1 MDKLCTPGGGEPVP
15 VSFNLIRWAGLAAM
29 VGGVLWALWTVG
41 FNSVGYGEPG
51 TPAYERYEAYNRLLP
66 LALLPLMVGFLGLH
80 AVQRRSYGWL
90 GKAGFVAALV
100 RLALGVAGSVG
111 EFWVFTTQPYG
122 EANGRDASWMIYLV
136 GHLVLAIGS
145 VLFGIAAVRA
155 KVLARKPAVMFAVLG
170 GFAVMPFFGALIFA
184 IPFTWLGYTLWSG
197 KVEPVRHPQR
207 VR

>member
-1 MDKLCTPGGGEPVP
+1 M
-15 VSFNLIRWAGLAAM
+15 SSSLIRWSGVVAM
-29 VGGVLWALWTVG
+29 LGGVLWALWTVG
-41 FNSVGYGEPG
+41 FNFVDYNGELG

-66 LALLPLMVGFLGLH
+66 LVMLPVMVGFLGLY

-90 GKAGFVAALV
+90 GKAGFVTALV
-100 RLALGVAGSVG
+100 GLALAVAGSVG
-111 EFWVFTTQPYG
+111 EFWMFTTQPYG
-122 EANGRDASWMIYLV
+122 EANGRDASWTIYLL
-136 GHLVLAIGS
+136 GHLVLAVGS
-145 VLFGIAAVRA
+145 VLFGIATVRA

-197 KVEPVRHPQR
+197 KSEPVRQPVR